1 MNHYMT
7 KRMVNRLFKTM
18 KEKDVSTSQ
27 MCKAIGCQYC
37 DFKATIEG
45 KSPMYNKWQKKICEA
60 LGVERDALFPEFKAD
75 IETITRKDMKVMYV
89 VTRKG

>member
-1 MNHYMT
+1 MNHYLT
-7 KRMVNRLFKTM
+7 KNMATRLFKVM
-18 KEKDVSTSQ
+18 KDKQVTTSQ
-27 MCKAIGCQYC
+27 LCKAIGCQYC

-60 LGVERDALFPEFKAD
+60 LNMERDDLFPEFKGD

-89 VTRKG
+89 VTRR